1 MLMPDVGIAK
11 MASLIL
17 KIENQMEDFAAPWI
31 CWDPTWPTTSIV
43 AMAAPRLAAWMRRR
57 KGRGMVAAELQG
69 WKGLAV
75 KTKKGVRRERE
86 GKWLVMVVIVRK
98 MRGHLGKLPFLN
110 AFLY

>member
-1 MLMPDVGIAK
+1 M
-11 MASLIL
+11 
-17 KIENQMEDFAAPWI
+17 
-31 CWDPTWPTTSIV
+31 
-43 AMAAPRLAAWMRRR
+43 
-57 KGRGMVAAELQG
+57 MVAAELQG

>member
-1 MLMPDVGIAK
+1 
-11 MASLIL
+11 
-17 KIENQMEDFAAPWI
+17 
-31 CWDPTWPTTSIV
+31 
-43 AMAAPRLAAWMRRR
+43 
-57 KGRGMVAAELQG
+57 MVAAELQG

-110 AFLY
+110 AFIYFFFLATLYSFISFL